1 MHAILARLITWPLLA
16 LLAIPACALGLA
28 IILRDL
34 WVQHRR
40 RRQQP
45 ATDQPKTL

>member
-28 IILRDL
+28 VIVRDV
-34 WVQHRR
+34 WVRR
-40 RRQQP
+40 RRNGGHLTP
-45 ATDQPKTL
+45 